1 MCTLPVK
8 ICSLCLRGG
17 FSAVRIGG
25 GIDFDL
31 YFEAGVSVLKVYM
44 YCTFVTLL
52 L

>member
-1 MCTLPVK
+1 MSYVGVFQLFV
-8 ICSLCLRGG
+8 L
-17 FSAVRIGG
+17 GG